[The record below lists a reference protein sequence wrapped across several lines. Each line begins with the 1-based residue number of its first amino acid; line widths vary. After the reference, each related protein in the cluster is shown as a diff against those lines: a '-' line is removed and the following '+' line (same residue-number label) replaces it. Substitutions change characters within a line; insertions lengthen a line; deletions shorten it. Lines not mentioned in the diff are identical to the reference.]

1 MCSTTSAQNLL
12 QQSNGSRRLIA
23 EDIAEILISEEQI
36 AARVAELGRKISED
50 YLGKELVLVGILK
63 GAVVFL
69 ADLMRQISIPLLVDF
84 VAISSYGPSTRS
96 SGVVKI
102 LKDLDE
108 SVENKHVLIVE
119 DIIDTGLT
127 LKLSYLKDN
136 LERRK
141 AASVKICTLL
151 DKPARRQVDIEPDY
165 KGFTIPDKF
174 VVGYGLDFGGL
185 YRNLPFIGVLKEEI
199 FKQRQV

>member
-1 MCSTTSAQNLL
+1 M
-12 QQSNGSRRLIA
+12 IA

>member
-1 MCSTTSAQNLL
+1 MH
-12 QQSNGSRRLIA
+12 A
-23 EDIAEILISEEQI
+23 EDIAEILLTEEQI
-36 AARVAELGRKISED
+36 AARVSELGRKISED
-50 YLGKELVLVGILK
+50 YLGKDLIVVGILK
-63 GAVVFL
+63 GAFVFL
-69 ADLMRQISIPLLVDF
+69 ADLIRQITIPVSVDF
-84 VAISSYGPSTRS
+84 VAISSYGSSTRS

-136 LERRK
+136 LVRRK

-151 DKPARRQVDIEPDY
+151 DKPDRRQVDIEPDY
-165 KGFTIPDKF
+165 KGFSIPNKF

-185 YRNLPFIGVLKEEI
+185 YRNLPFIGVLKEE
-199 FKQRQV
+199 VYEA

>member
-1 MCSTTSAQNLL
+1 
-12 QQSNGSRRLIA
+12 LIA
-23 EDIAEILISEEQI
+23 EEIAEILISKEQI
-36 AARVAELGRKISED
+36 EARVAELGRKISED